1 MNILF
6 VNYGDFTTN
15 SLNHIGG
22 FANVLSAQG
31 HACVVAVPANR
42 ESITAVAGPMF
53 IPALYAEVLALPAL
67 FPDGRP
73 ADVIHAWTSREGV
86 RKFVVAYER
95 AVARPVPL
103 IVHLE
108 DNEEHLICAWA
119 RKPMAELM
127 KLDAAEL
134 DALVVDALPHP
145 VRHRSFLHLADAVTV
160 IVERL
165 REQVPPTVEAELL
178 APGVDGALY
187 RPQAAD
193 PALRAELGLKADE
206 RVIVFTGSNTF
217 ANEPE
222 MRELYVAVRLLNQR
236 GVPTRLVRTGFNSP
250 HFLNGVPAELQAHV
264 LDLGFVPKARLP
276 GLLALADV
284 LVQPGRPGPFNDYRL
299 PSKLPEFLASGRPVI
314 LPPTNVA
321 LAMQD
326 GVEALFLKTGTPED
340 IADCCQRIFADPALG
355 RRLGEAGA
363 AFARRMFD
371 LEQRTKGLLQLYER
385 VAGRP
390 AGAPW
395 EAAAGVKV
403 TDLTVTAALLARA
416 LGRGGAAAAA
426 TETLPASATVGRSAS
441 GNGGGGGATGTL
453 PTAVDAAAAYA
464 QLAADLAALDRWEED
479 RGAGSALEQL
489 ATAHK
494 ELQLKLDRA
503 QLRFEQ
509 TTQHADNLAA
519 LLEAKRRHLKLS
531 RQMSA
536 QHVRNLDSQIA
547 LLKHDV
553 NSREERLAQARHEAD
568 LLRGEI
574 KAGQARTHEARARIN
589 EIERRT
595 REQADLAQ
603 QEHLRLARRIGELD
617 RELTARDQKIRRM
630 LQSLSWKITAP
641 VRDLER
647 WIARLRGRPDPTI
660 APKAGAAAM
669 APASA
674 STPESVAEAA
684 PTGPKGPTA
693 SPEQAASADGASPP
707 ANRYSYAF
715 NFDHP
720 RTWSTTANKLLILGW
735 CYEHSG
741 APIKG
746 IRARLGD
753 QVTEGV
759 YGSKRLDVLAA
770 HEGKKQAEYCGIKV
784 DVRTFLGDH
793 RLVVELLHED
803 GWNPYFETTVHVG
816 QPGDATE
823 MSEYEKW
830 CDQHESLSDDDRAA
844 IRTHIAALAR
854 RPVISVVMPVYNPPV
869 ELLTKA
875 IESVRAQ
882 RYPHWELC
890 IADDASTDPAIRPLI
905 KRFAGQ
911 DLRIKAVFRP
921 ANGHICAASNSAI
934 ELATG
939 EYIAL
944 FDHDDVLHPNA
955 LYEVAVELDAH
966 PEAQFLYTDEDK
978 VDGED
983 RRFDPYFK
991 PDWNPD
997 LLYGQNY
1004 TSHLSVFA
1012 TPLLRSLGGFRAG
1025 YEGSQDWDL
1034 TLRVSERIP
1043 TSAIRHL
1050 PKVLYH
1056 WRAVPGSTA
1065 LQLAEKSYPVEAARR
1080 ALADHFS
1087 RRGENVELLTVPGDH
1102 WRVKYP
1108 LPAVP
1113 PRVTLIVPTRNAV
1126 KFVRQAV
1133 ASILDK
1139 TDYPNYEILIVDN
1152 NSDDPETLTYFSD
1165 LARDETARVRIL
1177 RYEVPFNYSAIN
1189 NHAVAHTTGEV
1200 IGLLN
1205 NDVEAINRDWLTE
1218 MVSQALRPGIGAVGA
1233 MLYYPLNT
1241 VQHAGVILGL
1251 GGVAGHPFKEFPRGD
1266 QGQKN
1271 RLRLVQNYSAVTA
1284 ACLVIRKDR
1293 YLEVGGLNEK
1303 DLPIAFNDVDLC
1315 CKLVKAGYRNLW
1327 TPYAEFYHHESA
1339 TRGVEDTPEKKARF
1353 QSEIDYMMT
1362 TWGEFLLND
1371 PAYNPNLTLVGED
1384 FSPAYLP
1391 RTKKPWLNHLP

>member
-22 FANVLSAQG
+22 FANVLSARG
-31 HACVVAVPANR
+31 HACAVAVPANP
-42 ESITAVAGPMF
+42 ESIAAVADPLF
-53 IPALYAEVLALPAL
+53 IPALYADVLALPAL

-86 RKFVVAYER
+86 RKFIVAYQR
-95 AVARPVPL
+95 AMPQPVPL

-108 DNEEHLICAWA
+108 DNEEHLISTWA
-119 RKPMAELM
+119 RQSTAELLE
-127 KLDAAEL
+127 LDAAAL

-145 VRHRSFLHLADAVTV
+145 VRSRTMLHLADAVTV
-160 IVERL
+160 IVDRL
-165 REQVPPTVEAELL
+165 REHVPATVVAELL
-178 APGVDGALY
+178 EPGIDPALY
-187 RPQAAD
+187 RPQAAA
-193 PALRAELGLKADE
+193 PSRRTELGLGADE

-236 GVPTRLVRTGFNSP
+236 GIPTRLVRTGFNSS
-250 HFLNGVPAELQAHV
+250 HFLKGVPADVQAHV
-264 LDLGFVPKARLP
+264 LDLGFVAKAELP

-284 LVQPGRPGPFNDYRL
+284 LVQPGRPGAFNDYRL

-321 LAMQD
+321 LALHD
-326 GVEALFLKTGTPED
+326 GVEALFLQRGTPED
-340 IADCCQRIFADPALG
+340 IADCCERIFRDPALG
-355 RRLGEAGA
+355 RQLGEAGA
-363 AFARRMFD
+363 AFARRRFD
-371 LEQRTKGLLQLYER
+371 LAARTDGLEALYRR
-385 VAGRP
+385 VTARP
-390 AGAPW
+390 ASAPW
-395 EAAAGVKV
+395 ELLRGHEA
-403 TDLTVTAALLARA
+403 TDLTVTAALLARS
-416 LGRGGAAAAA
+416 LAA
-426 TETLPASATVGRSAS
+426 
-441 GNGGGGGATGTL
+441 GGGE
-453 PTAVDAAAAYA
+453 DAALIRVRA
-464 QLAADLAALDRWEED
+464 QLAEDLSRLDRWEEE
-479 RGAGSALEQL
+479 RGAAGRAGL
-489 ATAHK
+489 A
-494 ELQLKLDRA
+494 RA
-503 QLRFEQ
+503 QTELVQQGEAFHHQVADRDGRLAQLQEHLER
-509 TTQHADNLAA
+509 TQRHADNLAA

-531 RQMSA
+531 RQMTN
-536 QHVRNLDSQIA
+536 QHVHNLDSQIA
-547 LLKHDV
+547 LLKSDV
-553 NSREERLAQARHEAD
+553 GTREERLVQAQREAET
-568 LLRGEI
+568 LRAEI
-574 KAGQARTHEARARIN
+574 KAGQARTNEARARIN
-589 EIERRT
+589 EIERST
-595 REQADLAQ
+595 REQTALASAEQ
-603 QEHLRLARRIGELD
+603 ARLVARINELD
-617 RELTARDQKIRRM
+617 RELTNRDQKVRWM
-630 LQSLSWKITAP
+630 LRSLSWKLTAP
-641 VRDLER
+641 LRDLER
-647 WIARLRGRPDPTI
+647 IIARWRGQPPP
-660 APKAGAAAM
+660 APPFIPPPAPPAAGAD
-669 APASA
+669 
-674 STPESVAEAA
+674 TPRN
-684 PTGPKGPTA
+684 GP
-693 SPEQAASADGASPP
+693 PP
-707 ANRYSYAF
+707 ANPAAVEGLAAELAPAAAPLPQPAEPAAPRYSYAF

-735 CYEHSG
+735 CYEHG
-741 APIKG
+741 AAPIKG

-770 HEGKKQAEYCGIKV
+770 HGSKKQAEYCGIKV

-803 GWNPYFETTVHVG
+803 GWNPFFETTVHVG
-816 QPGDATE
+816 QPGDASE
-823 MSEYEKW
+823 LSEYEKW
-830 CDQHESLSDDDRAA
+830 CRQHETLSDDDRAA
-844 IRTHIAALAR
+844 IRTHLAALSR

-869 ELLTKA
+869 ELLAKA

-882 RYPHWELC
+882 LYPHWELC
-890 IADDASTDPAIRPLI
+890 LADDASTDPRIRPELE
-905 KRFAGQ
+905 RFAAL
-911 DLRIKAVFRP
+911 DARIKVTFRP
-921 ANGHICAASNSAI
+921 ENGHICKASNTAI
-934 ELATG
+934 GLATG
-939 EYIAL
+939 DYIAL
-944 FDHDDVLHPNA
+944 FDHDDVLHPLA

-966 PEAQFLYTDEDK
+966 PDARYLYTDEDK
-978 VDGED
+978 IDGED

-997 LLYGQNY
+997 LFYGQNY

-1012 TPLLRSLGGFRAG
+1012 TGLLRELGGFREG

-1034 TLRVSERIP
+1034 TLRVIERIP
-1043 TSAIRHL
+1043 TAAIRHI

-1056 WRAVPGSTA
+1056 WRAIPGSTA
-1065 LQLAEKSYPVEAARR
+1065 LQLAEKSYPVDAARR
-1080 ALADHFS
+1080 ALADHFQ

-1108 LPAVP
+1108 VPAP
-1113 PRVTLIVPTRNAV
+1113 APRVTLIVPTRNAL

-1133 ASILDK
+1133 DSILAK
-1139 TDYPNYEILIVDN
+1139 TNYPNYEILIVDN
-1152 NSDDPETLTYFSD
+1152 NSDDPETLAYFAG
-1165 LARDETARVRIL
+1165 LMRTEAGRVRVVRDEA
-1177 RYEVPFNYSAIN
+1177 PFNYSALN
-1189 NHAVAHTTGEV
+1189 NRAVAQATGEL

-1205 NDVEAINRDWLTE
+1205 NDVEAINAGWLTE

-1284 ACLVIRKDR
+1284 ACLIIRKDR
-1293 YLEVGGLNEK
+1293 YLEVGGLNERE
-1303 DLPIAFNDVDLC
+1303 LSIAFNDVDFC

-1339 TRGVEDTPEKKARF
+1339 TRGVEDTPEKQARF
-1353 QSEIDYMMT
+1353 QAEIEYMMT

-1391 RTKKPWLNHLP
+1391 RTKKAWLNHLP